1 MSEGT
6 EKLIQEVGQKLLQ
19 WGFSPVDSRLLV
31 AVSGGRDSMLL
42 WKILDRL
49 NYTFEIA
56 HVHYGLRVDEA
67 RADAR
72 FVEELAKAE
81 GRKFHLL
88 EASELIK
95 NRKGKNVQSAAR
107 EVRYDWFE
115 ELKEA
120 TGFAAVLTA
129 HHEEDQAETFLL
141 QLLRGSGGKGLSG
154 MDSHNTLISRP
165 LLGVSGYA
173 MQQAAQD
180 LALVWRE
187 DSSNSEVKYRRNYVR
202 KVILPELKQL
212 NPEASHI
219 LSETCKRL
227 KTEQNLLKY
236 FIEKSGLIDEN
247 IGKSVLRIDKQKLL
261 ELPETSF
268 VLFHFLNEFGFSW
281 SICEQIA
288 SNLTKTQEL
297 TYQVGSWKATA
308 NRSYISVFQNI
319 TEVTAH
325 ENLSNWEVKTEIITE
340 VADYKNKTP
349 QNEVFLSIDIL
360 DRKLSLRN
368 AQKGD
373 YFYPSGMLGK
383 KKISDYFKDQK
394 MDSEAKNEQLLLCV
408 DEEIAWVVNRR
419 IDRRFEPKVEESE
432 AVRVTLV
439 NKNEQLGHL

>member
-6 EKLIQEVGQKLLQ
+6 QKLIEQVGQKLLR
-19 WGFSPVDSRLLV
+19 WGFSPADSRLLV

-56 HVHYGLRVDEA
+56 HVNYGLRGEESLE
-67 RADAR
+67 DAR
-72 FVEELAKAE
+72 FVEGLAKAE
-81 GRKFHLL
+81 SRKFHLL
-88 EASELIK
+88 EASELVK
-95 NRKGKNVQSAAR
+95 HQKGKNVQSAAR
-107 EVRYDWFE
+107 EVRYTWFE
-115 ELKEA
+115 DLKEDL
-120 TGFAAVLTA
+120 GCSAVLTA
-129 HHEEDQAETFLL
+129 HYEEDQAETFLL

-154 MDSHNTLISRP
+154 MDDRNALIVRP
-165 LLGVSGYA
+165 LLDISAEV

-187 DSSNSEVKYRRNYVR
+187 DSSNLEVKYRRNYVR

-247 IGKSVLRIDKQKLL
+247 AGKSVLRIDKQKLL

-288 SNLTKTQEL
+288 LNLTKTQEL
-297 TYQVGSWKATA
+297 TYQAASWKAIA
-308 NRSYISVFQNI
+308 NRTHLSVFQDV
-319 TEVTAH
+319 TEVTALK
-325 ENLSNWEVKTEIITE
+325 NLSNWEIKIETITE

-349 QNEVFLSIDIL
+349 KNEVFISIENL
-360 DRKLSLRN
+360 GRKLSLRN
-368 AQKGD
+368 ARKGD

-394 MDSEAKNEQLLLCV
+394 MDSEAKNQQLLLCV

-432 AVRVTLV
+432 VVRVTLV

>member
-1 MSEGT
+1 
-6 EKLIQEVGQKLLQ
+6 
-19 WGFSPVDSRLLV
+19 LV

-56 HVHYGLRVDEA
+56 HVHYGLRGEESLE
-67 RADAR
+67 DAR
-72 FVEELAKAE
+72 FVEDLAKAE
-81 GRKFHLL
+81 NRKFHLL
-88 EASELIK
+88 EASELVK
-95 NRKGKNVQSAAR
+95 NQKGKNVQSAAR
-107 EVRYDWFE
+107 EVRYTWFE
-115 ELKEA
+115 DLKEDL
-120 TGFAAVLTA
+120 GCSAVLTA

-154 MDSHNTLISRP
+154 MDDRNALIVRP
-165 LLGVSGYA
+165 LLDISA
-173 MQQAAQD
+173 EDMQQAAQD

-236 FIEKSGLIDEN
+236 FVEKSGLIDEN

-288 SNLTKTQEL
+288 LNLTKTQEL
-297 TYQVGSWKATA
+297 TYQVASWKAIA
-308 NRSYISVFQNI
+308 NRTHLSVFHDV
-319 TEVTAH
+319 TEVTAL
-325 ENLSNWEVKTEIITE
+325 ENLSNWEIKIEKITE
-340 VADYKNKTP
+340 VIDYKSETIK
-349 QNEVFLSIDIL
+349 NEVFLNLEIL

-394 MDSEAKNEQLLLCV
+394 MDSETKNQQLLLCV

-419 IDRRFEPKVEESE
+419 IDRRFEPKAGESE
-432 AVRVTLV
+432 VVRVTLV

>member
-6 EKLIQEVGQKLLQ
+6 QKLIEQVGQKLLW
-19 WGFSPVDSRLLV
+19 WGFSPADSRLLV

-56 HVHYGLRVDEA
+56 HVYYGLRGEESLE
-67 RADAR
+67 DAR
-72 FVEELAKAE
+72 FVEDLAKAE
-81 GRKFHLL
+81 NRKFHLL
-88 EASELIK
+88 EASELVK
-95 NRKGKNVQSAAR
+95 NQKGKNVQSAAR
-107 EVRYDWFE
+107 EVRYTWFE
-115 ELKEA
+115 DLKEDL
-120 TGFAAVLTA
+120 GCSAVLTA

-154 MDSHNTLISRP
+154 MDDRNALIVRP
-165 LLGVSGYA
+165 LLDISA
-173 MQQAAQD
+173 EDMQQAAQD

-236 FIEKSGLIDEN
+236 FVEKSGLIDEN

-288 SNLTKTQEL
+288 LNLTKTQEL
-297 TYQVGSWKATA
+297 TYQVASWKAIA
-308 NRSYISVFQNI
+308 NRTHLSVFHDV
-319 TEVTAH
+319 TEVTAL
-325 ENLSNWEVKTEIITE
+325 ENLSNWEIKIEKITE
-340 VADYKNKTP
+340 VIDYKSETIK
-349 QNEVFLSIDIL
+349 NEVFLNLEIL

-394 MDSEAKNEQLLLCV
+394 MDSETKNQQLLLCA

-419 IDRRFEPKVEESE
+419 IDRRFEPKAGESE
-432 AVRVTLV
+432 VVRVTLV

>member
-6 EKLIQEVGQKLLQ
+6 EKLIEEVGRKLRQ
-19 WGFSPVDSRLLV
+19 WGFSPAESRFLL

-42 WKILDRL
+42 WKILNRL

-56 HVHYGLRVDEA
+56 HVHYGLRGDEA
-67 RADAR
+67 REDAR

-95 NRKGKNVQSAAR
+95 HRKGKNVQSAAR

-115 ELKEA
+115 ELKDA
-120 TGFAAVLTA
+120 TGCAAVLTA
-129 HHEEDQAETFLL
+129 HHEEDQAETFIL

-154 MDSHNTLISRP
+154 MDDHNVLISRP
-165 LLGVSGYA
+165 LLDVSGEA
-173 MQQAAQD
+173 MQQAASD
-180 LALVWRE
+180 LALIWRE
-187 DSSNSEVKYRRNYVR
+187 DSSNLEVKYRRNYVR

-227 KTEQNLLKY
+227 KTEQNLLNY
-236 FIEKSGLIDEN
+236 FIEKSVIVLQNAGE
-247 IGKSVLRIDKQKLL
+247 SELRIDKQKLL
-261 ELPETSF
+261 ELPEPTF
-268 VLFHFLNEFGFSW
+268 VLFHYLNEYGFSW
-281 SICEQIA
+281 SICQQMA
-288 SNLTKTQEL
+288 DNLTKTSEL
-297 TYQVGSWKATA
+297 TYYSATWKTIA
-308 NRSYISVFQNI
+308 NRSYLSVYQNI
-319 TEVTAH
+319 TEVTAL
-325 ENLSNWEVKTEIITE
+325 ENLSNWEVRTEIITE

-349 QNEVFLSIDIL
+349 KNEVFLNIDIL

-373 YFYPSGMLGK
+373 CFYPSGMLGK

-394 MDSEAKNEQLLLCV
+394 MDSEAKNQQLLLCV
-408 DEEIAWVVNRR
+408 DEDIAWVVNRR
-419 IDRRFEPKVEESE
+419 IDRRFEPKPGDSE
-432 AVRVTLV
+432 MVRVTLV
-439 NKNEQLGHL
+439 SKNEQLGHL

>member
-1 MSEGT
+1 MSEVT
-6 EKLIQEVGQKLLQ
+6 QKLIKEVRQKLLL
-19 WGFSPVDSRLLV
+19 WGLSPADSRLLV

-42 WKILDRL
+42 WKILGLLD
-49 NYTFEIA
+49 YSFEIA
-56 HVHYGLRVDEA
+56 HVHYGLRGDEA
-67 RADAR
+67 KVDAR

-88 EASELIK
+88 EASEMIK
-95 NRKGKNVQSAAR
+95 GRKRKNVQSAAR
-107 EVRYDWFE
+107 EIRYEWFE
-115 ELKEA
+115 ELKVA
-120 TGFAAVLTA
+120 TGCAAVLTA
-129 HHEEDQAETFLL
+129 HHEEDQAETFVL

-154 MDSHNTLISRP
+154 MDARNALIVRP
-165 LLGVSGYA
+165 LLDISA
-173 MQQAAQD
+173 EDMQQAAQD

-247 IGKSVLRIDKQKLL
+247 SGKSVLRIDKQKLL

-268 VLFHFLNEFGFSW
+268 VLFHFLNDFGFSW

-297 TYQVGSWKATA
+297 TYQAAAYKAIA
-308 NRSYISVFQNI
+308 NRLHLSVFQSI
-319 TEVTAH
+319 TEVTAL
-325 ENLSNWEVKTEIITE
+325 ENLSNWEIKIETITE
-340 VADYKNKTP
+340 VADYKKKTP
-349 QNEVFLSIDIL
+349 KNEVFLSIEHL
-360 DRKLSLRN
+360 GRKLSLRN
-368 AQKGD
+368 ARKGD
-373 YFYPSGMLGK
+373 FFYPSGMLGK

-394 MDSEAKNEQLLLCV
+394 MDSEAKNQQLILCV

-419 IDRRFEPKVEESE
+419 IDRRFEPKVGESE
-432 AVRVTLV
+432 VVRITLV
-439 NKNEQLGHL
+439 NKNEQLWHL